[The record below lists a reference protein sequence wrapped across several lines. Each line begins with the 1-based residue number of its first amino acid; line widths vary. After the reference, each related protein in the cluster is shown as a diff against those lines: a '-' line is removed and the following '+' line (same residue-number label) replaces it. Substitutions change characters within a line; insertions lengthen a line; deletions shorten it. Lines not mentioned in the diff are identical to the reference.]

1 VHNTSWI
8 CQHTEK
14 ITTYKPQCPME
25 KEKKMVTMLNKL
37 FTKFVDQL
45 CCCFTLQPVLGDSL
59 DYEVKGKKVKLRV
72 FI

>member
-1 VHNTSWI
+1 
-8 CQHTEK
+8 
-14 ITTYKPQCPME
+14 ME